1 MSEPAKQNINC
12 YLYRGT
18 HIGIVIRPI
27 LGEILKLYKKYE
39 IVVHFVR
46 ETVSQK
52 RNFI

>member
-18 HIGIVIRPI
+18 RIVIRPI